1 MDSKSDNIEAMTNDK
16 TNEVIKELFDSLI
29 NRYQNN
35 LESMK
40 DSEFFDYIHLLYH
53 KCHKITPNWGRLYI
67 DSPDWIKNKK
77 ATINPMNKK
86 NNKCFQYTVTFA
98 LNNEEIKKD
107 LRRIT
112 KIKSF
117 IDKYNCERIN
127 FSAKKDDR
135 RKFEKNNITIALN
148 VLHAKKEE
156 IYVWLMFLKHHANRE
171 KQTILLM
178 ISNGEKWHYLAVK
191 MLSALLRGITSK
203 HYGYFYCLNC
213 VHSFRTKKKQ
223 TWIT

>member
-1 MDSKSDNIEAMTNDK
+1 
-16 TNEVIKELFDSLI
+16 
-29 NRYQNN
+29 
-35 LESMK
+35 
-40 DSEFFDYIHLLYH
+40 
-53 KCHKITPNWGRLYI
+53 
-67 DSPDWIKNKK
+67 
-77 ATINPMNKK
+77 MNKK
-86 NNKCFQYTVTFA
+86 NNKCFQYIVTFA

-213 VHSFRTKKKQ
+213 VHSFRTKKNKLESHRRVFEDFL
-223 TWIT
+223 

>member
-1 MDSKSDNIEAMTNDK
+1 
-16 TNEVIKELFDSLI
+16 
-29 NRYQNN
+29 
-35 LESMK
+35 
-40 DSEFFDYIHLLYH
+40 
-53 KCHKITPNWGRLYI
+53 
-67 DSPDWIKNKK
+67 
-77 ATINPMNKK
+77 MNKK

-203 HYGYFYCLNC
+203 HYGDFYCLNC
-213 VHSFRTKKKQ
+213 VHSFRTKKTNKLESHRRVFEDFR
-223 TWIT
+223 

>member
-1 MDSKSDNIEAMTNDK
+1 
-16 TNEVIKELFDSLI
+16 
-29 NRYQNN
+29 
-35 LESMK
+35 
-40 DSEFFDYIHLLYH
+40 
-53 KCHKITPNWGRLYI
+53 
-67 DSPDWIKNKK
+67 
-77 ATINPMNKK
+77 MNKK

-127 FSAKKDDR
+127 FSAEKDDR

-171 KQTILLM
+171 KQTILLI

-213 VHSFRTKKKQ
+213 VHSFRTKKNKLESHRRVFEDFLQ
-223 TWIT
+223 VIVSFKDTKILEFNQYQKSDKAPSIIYADLERLIEKIDVCKNNP